1 MNFVFANYLSQNA
14 DFFDTALDT
23 VQYTHQYWIFLL
35 PVLGAMADI
44 ITGWIQASINATWDS
59 TKMRKGLFRKGGE
72 LLVVV
77 LAFVTEYALQVAA
90 QAHVATFLSIYI
102 VIMEALSVL
111 ENLDQAGVPIP
122 PIIRDRLGK
131 VKHDMDGGADNA

>member
-1 MNFVFANYLSQNA
+1 MNLAFATYLSQNA
-14 DFFDTALDT
+14 DFLDTALDT

-90 QAHVATFLSIYI
+90 QAHIATFLSIYI

-122 PIIRDRLGK
+122 PIIRDKLGK
-131 VKHDMDGGADNA
+131 VKHELDGEGQA

>member
-1 MNFVFANYLSQNA
+1 MNLAFANYLSQNA

-90 QAHVATFLSIYI
+90 QAHIATFLSIYI

-131 VKHDMDGGADNA
+131 VKHDLDGEGQA

>member
-1 MNFVFANYLSQNA
+1 MNLAFANYLSQNA

-131 VKHDMDGGADNA
+131 VKHELDGEGQA

>member
-1 MNFVFANYLSQNA
+1 MNIAFANHLSQNA
-14 DFFDTALDT
+14 DFLDTALDT

-35 PVLGAMADI
+35 PVLGAFADI
-44 ITGWIQASINATWDS
+44 VTGWIQASINSTWDS

-90 QAHVATFLSIYI
+90 QAHIATFLSIYI

-131 VKHDMDGGADNA
+131 VKHELDGEGQA

>member
-1 MNFVFANYLSQNA
+1 MNLAFATYLSQNA

>member
-1 MNFVFANYLSQNA
+1 MNLTFATYLSQNA
-14 DFFDTALDT
+14 DFLDTALDT

-131 VKHDMDGGADNA
+131 VKHEFDGEGQA

>member
-1 MNFVFANYLSQNA
+1 MNLAFANYLYQNA
-14 DFFDTALDT
+14 DFLDTALDS

-35 PVLGAMADI
+35 PVLGAFADI
-44 ITGWIQASINATWDS
+44 VTGWIQASINATWDS

-77 LAFVTEYALQVAA
+77 LAFVTEYALEVAA
-90 QAHVATFLSIYI
+90 HAHIATFASVYI
-102 VIMEALSVL
+102 IVMESLSVL
-111 ENLDQAGVPIP
+111 EDLDQAGVPIP

-131 VKHDMDGGADNA
+131 VKHDMDGGVDNA

>member
-1 MNFVFANYLSQNA
+1 MNFAFATYLAQNA
-14 DFFDTALDT
+14 DFVTEALES
-23 VQYTHQYWIFLL
+23 VQYTHAYWIFLL
-35 PVLGAMADI
+35 PVIGAAADI

-77 LAFVTEYALQVAA
+77 LAFVTEYALEVAA
-90 QAHVATFLSIYI
+90 HAHIATFASVYI
-102 VIMEALSVL
+102 IVMESLSVL

>member
-1 MNFVFANYLSQNA
+1 MNFVFANYLYQNA
-14 DFFDTALDT
+14 DFLDTALDT
-23 VQYTHQYWIFLL
+23 VQYTHQYWIFLMPL
-35 PVLGAMADI
+35 ILAGADI

-77 LAFVTEYALQVAA
+77 LAFVTEYALEVAA
-90 QAHVATFLSIYI
+90 QAHIATFLSIYI

-111 ENLDQAGVPIP
+111 ENLDQAGIP
-122 PIIRDRLGK
+122 LPAVIRDRLGK
-131 VKHDMDGGADNA
+131 VKHELDGEGQA

>member
-1 MNFVFANYLSQNA
+1 MNFVFANYLYQNA
-14 DFFDTALDT
+14 DFLDTALDT

-35 PVLGAMADI
+35 PVLGAFADI
-44 ITGWIQASINATWDS
+44 VTGWIQASINATWDS

-90 QAHVATFLSIYI
+90 QAHIATFLSIYI

-111 ENLDQAGVPIP
+111 ENLDPAGVPIP

-131 VKHDMDGGADNA
+131 VKHELDGEGQA

>member
-1 MNFVFANYLSQNA
+1 MNLAFATYLSQNA
-14 DFFDTALDT
+14 DFVDTALDT

-35 PVLGAMADI
+35 PVLGAFADI
-44 ITGWIQASINATWDS
+44 VTGWIQASINATWDS

>member
-1 MNFVFANYLSQNA
+1 MNLAFATYLSQNA
-14 DFFDTALDT
+14 DFLDTALDS

-35 PVLGAMADI
+35 PVLGAFADI
-44 ITGWIQASINATWDS
+44 VTGWIQASINATWDS

-131 VKHDMDGGADNA
+131 VKHELDGEGQA

>member
-1 MNFVFANYLSQNA
+1 MNLAFANYLSQNA

-90 QAHVATFLSIYI
+90 QAHIATFLSIYI

-122 PIIRDRLGK
+122 PIIRDKLGK
-131 VKHDMDGGADNA
+131 VKHELDGEGQA

>member
-1 MNFVFANYLSQNA
+1 MNFVFANYLYQNA
-14 DFFDTALDT
+14 DFLDTALDT
-23 VQYTHQYWIFLL
+23 VQYTHQYWIFLMPL
-35 PVLGAMADI
+35 ILAGADI
-44 ITGWIQASINATWDS
+44 VTGWIQASINATWDS

-131 VKHDMDGGADNA
+131 VKHELDGEGQA

>member
-1 MNFVFANYLSQNA
+1 MNLAFANYLSQNA

-122 PIIRDRLGK
+122 PIIRDKLGK
-131 VKHDMDGGADNA
+131 VKHEFDGEGQ

>member
-1 MNFVFANYLSQNA
+1 MNFVFANYLSQSA
-14 DFFDTALDT
+14 DFLDTALDT

-35 PVLGAMADI
+35 PVLGAFADI
-44 ITGWIQASINATWDS
+44 VTGWIQASINSTWDS

-131 VKHDMDGGADNA
+131 VKHELDGEGQA

>member
-1 MNFVFANYLSQNA
+1 MNLAFANYLSQNA

-23 VQYTHQYWIFLL
+23 VQYTHQYWILLL

-131 VKHDMDGGADNA
+131 VKHELDGEGQA

>member
-1 MNFVFANYLSQNA
+1 MNLAFATYLSQNA

-122 PIIRDRLGK
+122 PIIRDKLGK
-131 VKHDMDGGADNA
+131 VKHELDGEGQA

>member
-1 MNFVFANYLSQNA
+1 MNLAFVNYLSANA
-14 DFFDTALDT
+14 DFLDTALDA
-23 VQYTHQYWIFLL
+23 VKYTHEYWIFLL
-35 PVLGAMADI
+35 PLLGAIADI
-44 ITGWIQASINATWDS
+44 VTGWIQASINATWDS
-59 TKMRKGLFRKGGE
+59 TKMRKGLFRKAGE

-122 PIIRDRLGK
+122 PIIRDKLGK
-131 VKHDMDGGADNA
+131 VKHEFDGEGQ

>member
-1 MNFVFANYLSQNA
+1 MNLAFANYLYQNA
-14 DFFDTALDT
+14 DFLDTALDS

-35 PVLGAMADI
+35 PVLGAFADI
-44 ITGWIQASINATWDS
+44 VTGWIQASINATWDS

-102 VIMEALSVL
+102 VIMEAWSVL

-131 VKHDMDGGADNA
+131 VKHDMDGGVGNA

>member
-1 MNFVFANYLSQNA
+1 MNLAFATYLSQNA
-14 DFFDTALDT
+14 DFLDTALDT

-35 PVLGAMADI
+35 PVLGAFADI
-44 ITGWIQASINATWDS
+44 VTGWIQASINATWDS

-90 QAHVATFLSIYI
+90 QAHIATFLSIYI

-131 VKHDMDGGADNA
+131 VKHELDGEGQA

>member
-1 MNFVFANYLSQNA
+1 MNLAFANYLYQNA
-14 DFFDTALDT
+14 DFLDTALDT

-35 PVLGAMADI
+35 PVLGAFADI
-44 ITGWIQASINATWDS
+44 ITGWIQASINSTWDS

-90 QAHVATFLSIYI
+90 QAHIATFLSIYI

-131 VKHDMDGGADNA
+131 VKHDMDGGVDNA

>member
-1 MNFVFANYLSQNA
+1 MNLAFATYLSQNA
-14 DFFDTALDT
+14 DFLDTALDT

-122 PIIRDRLGK
+122 PIIRDKLGK

>member
-1 MNFVFANYLSQNA
+1 MNLAFATYLSQNA

-72 LLVVV
+72 LLMVV

-131 VKHDMDGGADNA
+131 VKHELDGEGQA

>member
-1 MNFVFANYLSQNA
+1 MNLAFATYLSQNA
-14 DFFDTALDT
+14 DFLDTALDS

-35 PVLGAMADI
+35 PVLGAFADI
-44 ITGWIQASINATWDS
+44 VTGWIQASINATWDS

-131 VKHDMDGGADNA
+131 VKHDMDGGVDNA

>member
-1 MNFVFANYLSQNA
+1 MNILFATYMMQSA
-14 DFFDTALDT
+14 DFFNEALEN
-23 VQYTHQYWIFLL
+23 VQYTHSYWIFLL
-35 PVLGAMADI
+35 PVIGAAADI
-44 ITGWIQASINATWDS
+44 ITGWIQASVNSTWDS

-77 LAFVTEYALQVAA
+77 LAFITEYALAVAA

-111 ENLDQAGVPIP
+111 ENLDQAGIPIP
-122 PIIRDRLGK
+122 LFIRGKLGK
-131 VKHDMDGGADNA
+131 VKDDLDNAQE

>member
-1 MNFVFANYLSQNA
+1 MNLAFATYLSQNA
-14 DFFDTALDT
+14 DFLDTALDT

-122 PIIRDRLGK
+122 PIIRDKLGK
-131 VKHDMDGGADNA
+131 VKHELDGEGQA

>member
-1 MNFVFANYLSQNA
+1 MNLAFATYLSQNA
-14 DFFDTALDT
+14 DFLDTALDT

-35 PVLGAMADI
+35 PVLGAFADI
-44 ITGWIQASINATWDS
+44 VTGWIQASINATWDS

-77 LAFVTEYALQVAA
+77 LAFVTEYALQMAA

>member
-1 MNFVFANYLSQNA
+1 MNLAFATYLSQNA
-14 DFFDTALDT
+14 DFLDTALDT

-35 PVLGAMADI
+35 PMLGAMADI

-90 QAHVATFLSIYI
+90 QAHIATFLSIYI

-131 VKHDMDGGADNA
+131 VKHELDGEGQA